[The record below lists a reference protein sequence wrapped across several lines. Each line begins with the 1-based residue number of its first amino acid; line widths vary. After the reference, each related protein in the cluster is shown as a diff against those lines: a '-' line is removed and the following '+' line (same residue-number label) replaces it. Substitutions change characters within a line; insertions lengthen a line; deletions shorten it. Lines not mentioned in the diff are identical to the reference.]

1 MKRLCAF
8 LLAVAMLLSLVGCGD
23 QTTPMSESEQSEA
36 EEPVTEE
43 PVTDEPA
50 KEEKATYKIGDI
62 VDFGAYKW
70 RVLDVQD
77 SKALLLTD
85 EIIALDYI
93 NITEEAKEAI
103 DSVAAKHPNSYNKL
117 SDYEGWTVFTDD
129 KVFPEGDSFY
139 DNWSNLLKENSG
151 SELLKPSA
159 LRESVNWADCSL
171 RNKLNSEM
179 PFSDEEWVQINET
192 EVIDP
197 AGNGEVTYDKVF
209 LLSTEQVEHYFPQIE
224 DRGAKGTGLSDE
236 MLLCC
241 LKNLHVVGQL
251 SGTLAEFVLDLPNGG
266 DFYWW
271 TIGENSYDLL
281 GVHTGA
287 EEKIN
292 EVAPDTSIGGIRP
305 AIWVSTEA

>member
-1 MKRLCAF
+1 M
-8 LLAVAMLLSLVGCGD
+8 
-23 QTTPMSESEQSEA
+23 
-36 EEPVTEE
+36 
-43 PVTDEPA
+43 
-50 KEEKATYKIGDI
+50 
-62 VDFGAYKW
+62 
-70 RVLDVQD
+70 
-77 SKALLLTD
+77 
-85 EIIALDYI
+85 
-93 NITEEAKEAI
+93 
-103 DSVAAKHPNSYNKL
+103 
-117 SDYEGWTVFTDD
+117 
-129 KVFPEGDSFY
+129 
-139 DNWSNLLKENSG
+139 
-151 SELLKPSA
+151 LKPSA

-179 PFSDEEWVQINET
+179 PFSDEEWAQIVET

-236 MLLCC
+236 MLLRC
-241 LKNLHVVGQL
+241 LKDLHVVGQL
-251 SGTLAEFVLDLPNGG
+251 SGILAEFVLDLPNGG

>member
-1 MKRLCAF
+1 MKRICAF
-8 LLAVAMLLSLVGCGD
+8 LLALVMLLSLVGCGE

-36 EEPVTEE
+36 AG

-50 KEEKATYKIGDI
+50 AEEKVTYKVGDV

-77 SKALLLTD
+77 NKALLLTD

-103 DSVAAKHPNSYNKL
+103 DSIAAKHPNLYNKL
-117 SDYEGWTVFTDD
+117 SDYEGWTSFTDD

-139 DNWSNLLKENSG
+139 DNWSNLLKENSD
-151 SELLKPSA
+151 SELFEPSA
-159 LRESVNWADCSL
+159 LRESVNWAGCSL

-179 PFSDEEWVQINET
+179 PFSDEEWAQIVET

-209 LLSTEQVEHYFPQIE
+209 LLSTEQVEHYFPRIE
-224 DRGAKGTGLSDE
+224 DRSAKGTGLSDE
-236 MLLCC
+236 MLLRC
-241 LKNLHVVGQL
+241 LKDLHVVGQL

-292 EVAPDTSIGGIRP
+292 AVAPDTSIGGIRP